1 VLELHGWGD
10 LHLELHRLSKRGDW
24 TAMSG
29 LIDDTVLHTIAVVG
43 DPRYVGAEIARRFG
57 GLVDRFTL
65 YTPYPL
71 DDEVRAV
78 VVEALKGAT

>member
-1 VLELHGWGD
+1 
-10 LHLELHRLSKRGDW
+10 
-24 TAMSG
+24 MSE
-29 LIDDTVLHTIAVVG
+29 LIDDTVLHSIAVVG
-43 DPRYVGAEIARRFG
+43 DPCQIGAEIARRFG

-78 VVEALKGAT
+78 VVEALKGAS